1 MDAAW
6 ERIAMKKEKVMVA
19 MSGGVDSSVALLL
32 LKDEYELT
40 GVTLKLFDNG
50 DIMLDR
56 SKTCCSLS
64 DVEDARSVARH
75 YDVPYFVYNF
85 GDKFKE
91 QVVDRFNRAYMA
103 GDTPN
108 PCIDCNRFIKFDE
121 LLKRAMLLEQEYIAT
136 GHYAI
141 REYDEASGRYL
152 LKKAVDSTK
161 DQTYVL
167 YGLTQEQLK
176 RTLFP
181 LGKLTKVEA
190 RKLAEQCELVNA
202 DKPDSQDI
210 CFVPDG
216 DYASFIERYTGEH
229 FEAGD
234 FVDMTGKVVGRH
246 KGIIHY
252 TIGQRKGLGVA
263 LGKPAYVVAKNVAE
277 NTVTLG
283 DESDLYQ
290 KTLIAD
296 DLNWISIEQLTE
308 PLRVKAKTRYKH
320 AEQPAV
326 ISPLSDG
333 RVFVEFDEP
342 QRAITTGQAVV
353 FYDGDLVVGGGRIA
367 EAGASK
373 R

>member
-1 MDAAW
+1 
-6 ERIAMKKEKVMVA
+6 MKKEKVMVA

-121 LLKRAMLLEQEYIAT
+121 LLKRAMLLEQDYIAT

-234 FVDMTGKVVGRH
+234 FVDTTGKVVGRH
-246 KGIIHY
+246 KGMIHY

-263 LGKPAYVVAKNVAE
+263 LGKPAYVVAKDVVS

-283 DESDLYQ
+283 DEADLYQ

-308 PLRVKAKTRYKH
+308 PMRVKAKTRYKH
-320 AEQPAV
+320 VEQPAT
-326 ISPLSDG
+326 ISPLADG

-353 FYDGDLVVGGGRIA
+353 FYDGDIVVGGGRIA
-367 EAGASK
+367 KAGTAK
-373 R
+373 P